1 MPGLLSRLTVLLFL
15 MGMGAGLASLLERT
29 IASVGLGVA
38 LGAGLWLAWDTWRF
52 LRFLAWLRRLHEEPD
67 APPRRLPGMWREA
80 VDRVSRLLRQ
90 QARLTRE
97 SESRLENLQDGLQA
111 SPNGVIVLD
120 GQARIE
126 WCNQTAC
133 RHFGLDIRRDI
144 AQSVTHLLRDPAFVA
159 HLIARDFA
167 HAVTLTSSASAAA
180 LPLRL
185 SVRLCPYGQGRMLL
199 ISQDITVFE
208 QAEAMRRDFIANVSH
223 EIRTPLTVLA
233 GFIETMQTLPL
244 SGDECREYLDRM
256 ARQAEHMRR
265 LVDDLLTL
273 SRLEDSPPPDPEE
286 WTPVQTLLQQI
297 EIDARALSAFTTGEN
312 APHRIAFPDAA
323 ALARAG
329 DISGTATELQS
340 AFFNLINN
348 AIRYTPPGGE
358 IEIRWT
364 LRADGGACLAV
375 RDSGPGIASEHIP
388 RLTERFYRVD
398 SARSRATGGTGL
410 GLSIVKHVLQRHG
423 ATLAIDS
430 VPGQGACFTVEIPA
444 YRIRQAA
451 AAVSGKQAAPP
462 RR

>member
-1 MPGLLSRLTVLLFL
+1 MPGLPSRLTILLFL
-15 MGMGAGLASLLERT
+15 MGTGAGIASLFEHT
-29 IASVGLGVA
+29 IAGVGLGIA
-38 LGAGLWLAWDTWRF
+38 LGACLWLAWDTWGF
-52 LRFLAWLRRLHEEPD
+52 LRFLTWLRRLHEEPD
-67 APPRRLPGMWREA
+67 APPCRLPGMWREA
-80 VDRVSRLLRQ
+80 VERVSRLLRQ
-90 QARLTRE
+90 QTRLMRE
-97 SESRLENLQDGLQA
+97 SESRLQNLQDGLQA

-133 RHFGLDIRRDI
+133 RHFGLDARRDI

-159 HLIARDFA
+159 HLVARDFD
-167 HAVTLTSSASAAA
+167 HAVILTSPTSAAA
-180 LPLRL
+180 FPPRL

-244 SGDECREYLDRM
+244 SGDQCREYLERM

-297 EIDARALSAFTTGEN
+297 EADARALSALTTGEN
-312 APHRIAFPDAA
+312 APHRIVFPEAA

-329 DISGTATELQS
+329 EIAGTATELQS
-340 AFFNLINN
+340 AFFNLVNN
-348 AIRYTPPGGE
+348 AIRYTPPGGD
-358 IEIRWT
+358 IDVRWT
-364 LRADGGACLAV
+364 PRPDGGACFSV
-375 RDSGPGIASEHIP
+375 RDSGPGIAPEHIP
-388 RLTERFYRVD
+388 RLTERFYRID

-410 GLSIVKHVLQRHG
+410 GLSIVKHVLQRHD
-423 ATLAIDS
+423 AT
-430 VPGQGACFTVEIPA
+430 
-444 YRIRQAA
+444 
-451 AAVSGKQAAPP
+451 
-462 RR
+462 